1 MHVLDNKKND
11 WEEGVQP
18 GQKKNKKKNKKN
30 KGKAQPE
37 DTKLTLTIETLGY
50 FDSIKVAAPVYAKDI
65 DEVSKLLTEKRDYF
79 VKVSDELNEGKKPE
93 EVEPETKKE
102 EEKTEDDAKPAE
114 KRGKKPKV
122 SLDDD
127 EMFPAM
133 GGAN

>member
-50 FDSIKVAAPVYAKDI
+50 FDSIKVSAPVYAKDI
-65 DEVSKLLTEKRDYF
+65 DEVSKQLTEKRDYF
-79 VKVSDELNEGKKPE
+79 IKVSDELNEGKKPE
-93 EVEPETKKE
+93 EVESEKKE
-102 EEKTEDDAKPAE
+102 EEATQEEAKPAQ
-114 KRGKKPKV
+114 KRGNKQKV
-122 SLDDD
+122 SLDDE
-127 EMFPAM
+127 EMFPTM

>member
-1 MHVLDNKKND
+1 
-11 WEEGVQP
+11 
-18 GQKKNKKKNKKN
+18 
-30 KGKAQPE
+30 
-37 DTKLTLTIETLGY
+37 LTIETLGY

-93 EVEPETKKE
+93 EVETEKKE
-102 EEKTEDDAKPAE
+102 EEKTEEDAKPAE
-114 KRGKKPKV
+114 KRGKKQKV

>member
-18 GQKKNKKKNKKN
+18 GQKKNKKKNKKG

-50 FDSIKVAAPVYAKDI
+50 FDSIKVSAPVYAKDI
-65 DEVSKLLTEKRDYF
+65 DEVSKQLTEKREYF
-79 VKVSDELNEGKKPE
+79 IKVSDELNEGKKPE
-93 EVEPETKKE
+93 EVEPEKKE
-102 EEKTEDDAKPAE
+102 EEKTEDDAKPVE
-114 KRGKKPKV
+114 KKGKKPKV

-133 GGAN
+133 GGSN

>member
-1 MHVLDNKKND
+1 MGHVLDNKKND

-18 GQKKNKKKNKKN
+18 GQKKNNKKG

-93 EVEPETKKE
+93 EVETEKKE
-102 EEKTEDDAKPAE
+102 EEKTEEDAKPA
-114 KRGKKPKV
+114 
-122 SLDDD
+122 
-127 EMFPAM
+127 
-133 GGAN
+133 